1 MRVPD
6 AAAIVGQ
13 LADDDRRRVLA
24 ALILDARSLDTVVE
38 RTGLSPT
45 VVGKALGRLV
55 DAGLVVQGAG
65 GGLHLLTVVFRDA
78 ARSALARPA
87 STEHDDAP
95 PEVARVMRVYVTE
108 GRLLQIPT
116 SRAKRAVILD
126 WLAQSFEPGTRY
138 TEKMVNLV
146 LGQRHADTAALRRYL
161 VDEEYL
167 DRADGVYWR
176 AGGTI
181 AAGASVLAQPSVS
194 PRPCESAGPSGS
206 AG

>member
-24 ALILDARSLDTVVE
+24 ALILDARSLDAVVE
-38 RTGLSPT
+38 RTGLSAAAA
-45 VVGKALGRLV
+45 GKALGRLV
-55 DAGLVVQGAG
+55 DAGLVVQGSE
-65 GGLHLLTVVFRDA
+65 GGLHLLTEIFRDA
-78 ARSALARPA
+78 ARSALARPV
-87 STEHDDAP
+87 SNEHDDAS
-95 PEVARVMRVYVTE
+95 PEVAKVMRAYVNE
-108 GRLLQIPT
+108 GRLQQIPT
-116 SRAKRAVILD
+116 SRAKRTVILD

-138 TEKMVNLV
+138 TEKMVNLM

-181 AAGASVLAQPSVS
+181 AAVS
-194 PRPCESAGPSGS
+194 SGS
-206 AG
+206 AE